1 MEAVTGDES
10 YDSDSSHAILRGWS
24 LRRSAGAGRARRL
37 SRKSERVTRYAM
49 PAVWTENTPAEVL
62 RVACG
67 DDCNTVV
74 SGCWI

>member
-1 MEAVTGDES
+1 MQFYEGGVCVARQERAG
-10 YDSDSSHAILRGWS
+10 HAGYLGKVNAS
-24 LRRSAGAGRARRL
+24 L
-37 SRKSERVTRYAM
+37 AM